1 MGHDDFQNV
10 YTKAK
15 LSSKHCSNAS
25 VYFWHHKQLRL
36 TTGPCYPGA
45 PTSQESFQ
53 IHFPSRKAFNLI
65 IKKNKNTET
74 HPGNYGNPNGTI
86 CFDFPLFGPLWVEAN
101 SMSNEKSFQN
111 MARTGSDEP
120 IWTHFGHRFFHV
132 GLCGPTGPYG
142 PQGVSFFKT
151 SRIIPSTLKQLQAQ
165 RNKKVHLGEWNSPC
179 GRV

>member
-1 MGHDDFQNV
+1 MIEQCCYETKSKPQRFNFPICILTYIQTRLPSLWPTCGPIMGHDDFQNV

-120 IWTHFGHRFFHV
+120 I
-132 GLCGPTGPYG
+132 
-142 PQGVSFFKT
+142 
-151 SRIIPSTLKQLQAQ
+151 
-165 RNKKVHLGEWNSPC
+165 
-179 GRV
+179 